1 MSGRAPR
8 RLWDQGAQPER
19 TALAWSRTVLALIV
33 TGLLCV
39 RFAPTATG
47 AGLAGAAVCGAA
59 ALQLRRAGRQ
69 HRRRHRL
76 LAAGRPVA
84 DPVSILTAAAVT
96 VGLGV
101 VGMVFALA

>member
-1 MSGRAPR
+1 MSPRAPR
-8 RLWDQGAQPER
+8 ALWDHGAQPER

-33 TGLLCV
+33 AGLVCV

-59 ALQLRRAGRQ
+59 ALQLRRAGRR
-69 HRRRHRL
+69 HRRRHRM

-84 DPVSILTAAAVT
+84 DPVSILVATAVT
-96 VGLGV
+96 VGLGIT
-101 VGMVFALA
+101 GTVFALT

>member
-1 MSGRAPR
+1 MSGRAAR
-8 RLWDQGAQPER
+8 QLWDRGAQPER

-33 TGLLCV
+33 AGLLCV
-39 RFAPTATG
+39 RFAPTAAG

-69 HRRRHRL
+69 HRRRHRM

-84 DPVSILTAAAVT
+84 DPLSILAATAVT
-96 VGLGV
+96 VGLGLTGV
-101 VGMVFALA
+101 AFALA